1 MGYGC
6 CPESGRGR
14 SGPSME
20 PYVPGIALDIMK
32 EGERMRRGL
41 LVPVVLLVLSVL
53 PLYAAAPPT
62 VGLSISTLN
71 NPFFVDLR
79 DGAQAAA
86 KRLNVNLVVL
96 DAQNDSAREASQIED
111 LIQRKVAVIAINPT
125 DSDAIAPT
133 IRKVQGAKIP
143 VITVDRGANGVTVA
157 AHIASDN
164 VAGGKMAA
172 PYVAK
177 RLKGKGNVVM
187 LEGIAGTSAARDRGK
202 GFRDGLKAYPGIKL
216 VAVQTADFDRAKGL
230 SVMENILQA
239 QKKIDAVF
247 AQNDEMALGAIQA
260 IAAAKREKE
269 MFVVGFDAIADALA
283 AIKAGTMAATI
294 AQQPKV
300 MGRLAVENAGK
311 IIKKQRV
318 NKFTPVPFKL
328 GTKEGDEAA
337 P

>member
-1 MGYGC
+1 MR
-6 CPESGRGR
+6 SRGVLA
-14 SGPSME
+14 G
-20 PYVPGIALDIMK
+20 
-32 EGERMRRGL
+32 
-41 LVPVVLLVLSVL
+41 VVLLVLAAL

-86 KRLNVNLVVL
+86 TRLKVNLVVL

-111 LIQRKVAVIAINPT
+111 LIQKKVAVIAINPT

-133 IRKVQGAKIP
+133 IRKIEAAKIP

-172 PYVAK
+172 QYVAK
-177 RLKGKGNVVM
+177 RLNGKGNVVM

-202 GFRDGLKAYPGIKL
+202 GFRDGLKAFPGIKL

-239 QKKIDAVF
+239 RKKIDAVF
-247 AQNDEMALGAIQA
+247 AQNDEMALGAVKAIQA
-260 IAAAKREKE
+260 ARRQQQI
-269 MFVVGFDAIADALA
+269 FVVGFDATADALA
-283 AIKAGTMAATI
+283 AVKDGSMAATI
-294 AQQPKV
+294 AQQPKE
-300 MGRLAVENAGK
+300 MGRLAVEAALML
-311 IIKKQRV
+311 IRKQPV
-318 NKFTPVPFKL
+318 AKFTPVPLKL
-328 GTKEGDEAA
+328 VTK
-337 P
+337 

>member
-1 MGYGC
+1 
-6 CPESGRGR
+6 
-14 SGPSME
+14 
-20 PYVPGIALDIMK
+20 
-32 EGERMRRGL
+32 MRRGL
-41 LVPVVLLVLSVL
+41 LLVGVLLLLSVI

-86 KRLNVNLVVL
+86 KKMNVNLVVL

-111 LIQRKVAVIAINPT
+111 LIQKNVAVIAINPT
-125 DSDAIAPT
+125 DSDAIVPT
-133 IRKVQGAKIP
+133 IKKINAARIP
-143 VITVDRGANGVTVA
+143 VITVDRGANGGVVA

-172 PYVAK
+172 QYVAK
-177 RLKGKGNVVM
+177 RLKGKGSVVM

-239 QKKIDAVF
+239 QKKIGAVF

-269 MFVVGFDAIADALA
+269 MFVVGFDAIGDALA

-294 AQQPKV
+294 AQQPKE
-300 MGRLAVENAGK
+300 MGRLAVENAVK
-311 IIKKQRV
+311 IIQKKAVQ
-318 NKFTPVPFKL
+318 KFMPVPLKL
-328 GTKEGDEAA
+328 VTKQAM
-337 P
+337 

>member
-1 MGYGC
+1 
-6 CPESGRGR
+6 
-14 SGPSME
+14 
-20 PYVPGIALDIMK
+20 
-32 EGERMRRGL
+32 MRKGL
-41 LVPVVLLVLSVL
+41 FVPVVLLGLSVL

-111 LIQRKVAVIAINPT
+111 LIQKKVAVIAINPT

-164 VAGGKMAA
+164 VAGGKMAGQ
-172 PYVAK
+172 YVAK
-177 RLKGKGNVVM
+177 RLKGKGSVVM

-202 GFRDGLKAYPGIKL
+202 GFRDGLQAYPGIKL

-300 MGRLAVENAGK
+300 MGRLAVENAVK

-318 NKFTPVPFKL
+318 SKFTPVPLKL
-328 GTKEGDEAA
+328 VTKQTM
-337 P
+337 